1 MMNILRAFILF
12 FVIPTFTHAQ
22 QDFPKGYFVMPINP
36 GQVTS
41 LSGCFGDL
49 RTNHFHSGLDVRTGG
64 AEGKRVVAAAD
75 GYVSRIRVQNGGY
88 GNVLYITHPN
98 GYTTVYAHLKDF
110 NDELGQYLT
119 EKQYE
124 KKTWEIDLEV
134 PKDLFKYNQGE
145 LVALSGNTGGS
156 GGPHLHFEIRDQ
168 KENAIDPQL
177 FGFKEI
183 RDITAPVIE
192 LISLKCMSADARI
205 NGKFGIFN
213 FKPIKRGNEYVLPQ
227 SVKATGLIGVE
238 ILTYDKAANSPFR
251 LGVHD
256 IELKMNGN
264 REYKFNLDKMGFH
277 NKLDMNVHVNY
288 EKMIKNNQKIHKCY
302 LEESNSFD
310 FYESNNNWGKLK
322 IENPSNAINIRV
334 RDTYENTSN
343 LNFKLLKD
351 NSTTTTESAN
361 ITTATVLDEY
371 LKVVTPTQENELV
384 IVTNAGKE
392 IKIPMLSSASGAK
405 SAIYNMEEGFP
416 EKVLLGSKDVIL
428 PVNTAVT
435 LENPLIS
442 IPGLIANFTGTL
454 YDDAYISVEVSDDEL
469 VMHEDI
475 IPLKGSAEVQWT
487 KSGTVNYPDK
497 QKVYLDG
504 AKRKF
509 IGGEWSNK
517 TITFK
522 TREFGTYL
530 TLYDFEPPVITPRT
544 VDKNNL
550 RFTISDKLS
559 GISKIECYINDEWIL
574 MDYEYKTGAIWSR
587 KLDYNKPFTGKLV
600 LKITDKCNN
609 TQSYET
615 IIL

>member
-264 REYKFNLDKMGFH
+264 REYKFNLDKMAFH

-322 IENPSNAINIRV
+322 IENPSNAINIGV
-334 RDTYENTSN
+334 RDTYGNTSN
-343 LNFKLLKD
+343 LNFTLLKD
-351 NSTTTTESAN
+351 NSPNTTEAAN
-361 ITTATVLDEY
+361 FTTATVLDEY